1 MDLDLSNRAEE
12 FENIFIGIK
21 NRFSSST
28 FNLSMLLLYQSSRL
42 KYRSVDFPECYKLK
56 VIRQFY
62 IRTLG
67 YQPLNQLRTF
77 LITRRIKN

>member
-12 FENIFIGIK
+12 FENIFQ
-21 NRFSSST
+21 RFSSST
-28 FNLSMLLLYQSSRL
+28 FNLSMLLLYQSRRL
-42 KYRSVDFPECYKLK
+42 KYRSVDFPECYNLQ